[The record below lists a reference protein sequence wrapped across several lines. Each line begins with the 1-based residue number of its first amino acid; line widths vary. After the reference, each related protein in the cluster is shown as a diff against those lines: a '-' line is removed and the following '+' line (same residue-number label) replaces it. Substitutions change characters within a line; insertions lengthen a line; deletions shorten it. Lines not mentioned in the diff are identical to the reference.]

1 MSGLTGV
8 STNHVNRNSSQEDLY
23 AKQRQIQEQI
33 DALKAKMAHNPQQLQ
48 SQPVLNQQNSFGA
61 ILPQAISQRDQNHN
75 QHQFM
80 NQNRNQGLQQRS
92 YDGVLMPQNSNIPS
106 GGPPKNKIP
115 PMHPSMYPPSESRR
129 SEPRQLPRPP
139 LYQPRNE
146 NDMAEVRIRG
156 KNNYV
161 ETRAGSITRTLGQQ
175 DDSSK
180 LKKELK
186 EGRKRLQ
193 VLEQLEQYREE
204 KVRKEMLMLEMQRK

>member
-1 MSGLTGV
+1 
-8 STNHVNRNSSQEDLY
+8 
-23 AKQRQIQEQI
+23 
-33 DALKAKMAHNPQQLQ
+33 
-48 SQPVLNQQNSFGA
+48 
-61 ILPQAISQRDQNHN
+61 
-75 QHQFM
+75 
-80 NQNRNQGLQQRS
+80 
-92 YDGVLMPQNSNIPS
+92 
-106 GGPPKNKIP
+106 
-115 PMHPSMYPPSESRR
+115 
-129 SEPRQLPRPP
+129 
-139 LYQPRNE
+139 
-146 NDMAEVRIRG
+146 MAEVRIRG